1 MIRIVADTTCDYPQE
16 LHIEE
21 KITMIPLKVTING
34 MNYDD
39 KIELSNARFFELLP
53 QSEQLPVTAAPSPEQ
68 YRRVFEKYCEQ
79 GDSVLCFTCSSK
91 LSASYQ
97 SALIA
102 KDMVQGKIDVIDTR
116 TAALGSGMPVMDALA
131 LAEQGKT
138 HEEIA
143 AYCRG
148 RIARMSTLILLDT
161 VEYLKKGGRINPLAA
176 KMASVLNIKPI
187 IHVMKDG
194 SNEVIHKARSFQKG
208 MEWIREYVMEHCGR
222 PLSEQEIGI
231 GFSSNPQPAHRFIA
245 FLQNKVKPK
254 RIELA
259 DIGCVVGTHI
269 GPGAFGIFWEDV

>member
-1 MIRIVADTTCDYPQE
+1 MIHIVADTTCDYPQE

-68 YRRVFEKYCEQ
+68 YRRVFEKCCGQ

-102 KDMVQGKIDVIDTR
+102 KDMVEGKIDVIDTR
-116 TAALGSGMPVMDALA
+116 TAALGSGMPVMDALS
-131 LAEQGKT
+131 LRDEGKT

-148 RIARMSTLILLDT
+148 RIARTSTLILLDT

-208 MEWIREYVMEHCGR
+208 MEWIREYVMEHCGK
-222 PLSEQEIGI
+222 PLNEQQIGI

-254 RIELA
+254 RIDIA